1 MRFILFWRDDSWWI
15 VRSEVVVF
23 RNCADCMK
31 SMRLMLIFVIVVID
45 GVAGIVGVILS
56 HEEIVGTG
64 FFFTFF
70 GINFS

>member
-1 MRFILFWRDDSWWI
+1 
-15 VRSEVVVF
+15 
-23 RNCADCMK
+23 MK